1 MKYTH
6 TPTCM
11 IISLFKLVFE
21 HRAFRAGRCG
31 CPRKGYMRTAQML
44 RIPRVLPRRRACARQ
59 IAPCRA
65 VAEKEDAHQHAYTR
79 VVVKVCLRIHPHHR
93 ACARAA
99 VNCLGKGAFSAL
111 AEAEASLH
119 CAQAPEH
126 RLQRRRCRTG
136 SAHCPRHRAR
146 RRGASAASVAE
157 DTGLCAAVWVSAGER
172 KVISGTKGH
181 DLGSHFSKAASM
193 RRCICGTLFLLQI
206 DNMKS
211 I

>member
-65 VAEKEDAHQHAYTR
+65 VAEKEDAHQHACTR
-79 VVVKVCLRIHPHHR
+79 VVVKVCLRMHPHHR

-99 VNCLGKGAFSAL
+99 VNCLGERGIQRS
-111 AEAEASLH
+111 
-119 CAQAPEH
+119 
-126 RLQRRRCRTG
+126 RRRRPLYIVRKLPNTASPQAMPHRKCSLSETSCPAPGRVRGVRCRG
-136 SAHCPRHRAR
+136 HRTAR
-146 RRGASAASVAE
+146 RGVGFSRR
-157 DTGLCAAVWVSAGER
+157 TQ
-172 KVISGTKGH
+172 
-181 DLGSHFSKAASM
+181 SHQWYK
-193 RRCICGTLFLLQI
+193 RT
-206 DNMKS
+206 
-211 I
+211 